1 MTSLMV
7 TSGGGYGV
15 LVGNWLPLG
24 YNPGGTPGISPSGY
38 RGAERGQGPADGRM
52 IVDRTVIRR

>member
-7 TSGGGYGV
+7 TSGGGYRV

-24 YNPGGTPGISPSGY
+24 CNPGGTLGISPSGY
-38 RGAERGQGPADGRM
+38 PEAERGQGLTDGQMIIDRM
-52 IVDRTVIRR
+52 VIHQ